1 MSLQMAVLLMGVIF
15 GFMGFA
21 IDLGR
26 LYLIRGELMH
36 AAEAMAI
43 SAASQLIG
51 TVQATSNAVT
61 VGTATLDDTDGF
73 ANKYNFGS
81 LIIGGTTS
89 LLNSTV
95 AAPNFFATSDGAIG
109 EDTGSSD
116 AGGADGTTAKYVQ
129 INLSADAPLTF
140 WALLSLG
147 QSRTTSVAAIAV
159 AGVSA
164 PLCTACGIDPYAVAA
179 LDASDTTDFGFSI
192 GNVYTFGFQ
201 CTGGVTPATLPEGT
215 QRIPYLIIDRYNS
228 SSTFD
233 ETQQLYRIGAQG
245 LLPAAPSSNLSSAT
259 PATSFGCVM
268 ATGTEMAWASA
279 QPPSCG
285 TATTPEQL
293 PSSVTEAMCGIY
305 ARFGTD
311 IPSECETLVTDVDDL
326 ETAYTPDVDL
336 TDITSDYTTY
346 LGTGTRVITVPVVDT
361 LSAAGPMTVLGF
373 RQFLVNPN
381 QGDVNIVP
389 TDTDGRFN
397 ALYIENPVPL
407 KQGRMDGGCDLA
419 AGPGKVVLHR

>member
-1 MSLQMAVLLMGVIF
+1 MSLQMAVLLVGVIF

-43 SAASQLIG
+43 AEASQLIG

-61 VGTATLDDTDGF
+61 QGTATLDDSDGF

-95 AAPNFFATSDGAIG
+95 AAPNFFATAAGAIG
-109 EDTGSSD
+109 EDSGSADS
-116 AGGADGTTAKYVQ
+116 GGADGTTAKYVQ
-129 INLSADAPLTF
+129 INLNADAPLTF
-140 WALLSLG
+140 WSLLSLG
-147 QSRTTSVAAIAV
+147 QSRSTNVAAIAV

-164 PLCTACGIDPYAVAA
+164 PLCTACGIDPYAIAA
-179 LDASDTTDFGFSI
+179 LDATDTTDFGFSA

-201 CTGGVTPATLPEGT
+201 CTGGVTPTALAEGT
-215 QRIPYLIIDRYNS
+215 QRIPYLIIDRYDS
-228 SSTFD
+228 ASTFD

-245 LLPAAPSSNLSSAT
+245 LLPAAPGSTQSSAA
-259 PATSFGCVM
+259 PPTSFGCVM
-268 ATGTEMAWASA
+268 ATGTEIAWASA
-279 QPPSCG
+279 QPPACG
-285 TATTPEQL
+285 TAATPEQL
-293 PSSVTEAMCGIY
+293 PGSVTDALCGIY
-305 ARFGTD
+305 SRFGSD
-311 IPSECETLVTDVDDL
+311 IPSVCENQVTNVDTLQS
-326 ETAYTPDVDL
+326 AYTPDVDL
-336 TDITSDYTTY
+336 TDITSDYTSY

-373 RQFLVNPN
+373 RQFLINPD
-381 QGDVNIVP
+381 QGDVNINP
-389 TDTDGRFN
+389 SDTDGRFN
-397 ALYIENPVPL
+397 ALYIQYPVPL
-407 KQGRMDGGCDLA
+407 KQGRMDGGCDLSV
-419 AGPGKVVLHR
+419 GPGKVVLHR